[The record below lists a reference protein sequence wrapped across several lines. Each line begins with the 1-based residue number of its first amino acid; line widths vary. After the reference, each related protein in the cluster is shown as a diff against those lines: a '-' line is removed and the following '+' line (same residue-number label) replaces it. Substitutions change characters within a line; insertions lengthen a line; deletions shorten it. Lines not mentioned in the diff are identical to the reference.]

1 MTAASFGQF
10 IGPEEGIEA
19 FRRILARAPRQV
31 VVSATDLQARLNQ
44 WINLDSVRE
53 TVEPAPGPYQR
64 QHARPNLSSQYVA
77 PRTLTEQ
84 TIVQVWEELLGISPV
99 GVFDKFFEL
108 GGHSL
113 LAVQLIS
120 RLRSAFQV
128 EFPVQRLFEAPTIAQ
143 LAESI
148 EHSVGAG
155 QQDEQVVAQ
164 LLELVEGLSE
174 SELEELLRQQ
184 DDAAQ
189 AGD

>member
-1 MTAASFGQF
+1 M
-10 IGPEEGIEA
+10 
-19 FRRILARAPRQV
+19 
-31 VVSATDLQARLNQ
+31 
-44 WINLDSVRE
+44 RE

-155 QQDEQVVAQ
+155 QQVDFHRGQHLGLGSAARQPHGE
-164 LLELVEGLSE
+164 LPPGEKRLE
-174 SELEELLRQQ
+174 RH
-184 DDAAQ
+184 
-189 AGD
+189 